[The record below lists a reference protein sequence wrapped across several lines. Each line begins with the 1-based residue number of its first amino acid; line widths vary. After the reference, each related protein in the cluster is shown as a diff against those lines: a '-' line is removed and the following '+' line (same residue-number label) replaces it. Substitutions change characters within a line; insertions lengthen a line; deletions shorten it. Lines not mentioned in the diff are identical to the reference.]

1 MCHLL
6 DKHIPIVTA
15 VDTILGSFGG
25 TFVVMPFFGKAPLAV
40 NILTKDVNN
49 LYECILL

>member
-15 VDTILGSFGG
+15 LVTILGSFGG
-25 TFVVMPFFGKAPLAV
+25 KMGVMPFFGKAPLAAAKGRRV
-40 NILTKDVNN
+40 R
-49 LYECILL
+49 C